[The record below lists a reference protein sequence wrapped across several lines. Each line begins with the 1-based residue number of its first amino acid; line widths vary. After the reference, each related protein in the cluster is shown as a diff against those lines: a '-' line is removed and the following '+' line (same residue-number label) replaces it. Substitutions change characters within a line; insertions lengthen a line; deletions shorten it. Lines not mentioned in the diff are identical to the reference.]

1 MVRYRLLGVAVC
13 LAIVACSAAPE
24 APRSEPEPQ
33 TQAEP
38 SPTPAAPTVPT
49 VEEYA
54 TASQEACDLFL
65 GGLFTLAQTDDEL
78 DTSRQDAAQELF
90 LRRAADIAELYG
102 RYRAQINALEPPA
115 SDDARDAHA
124 QIVELMGDNR
134 HTIEAVGEAHARGD
148 VGQATALVGESNRI
162 EEDIAARQE
171 ALGIRPCGQ

>member
-13 LAIVACSAAPE
+13 LAMVACSAAPE
-24 APRSEPEPQ
+24 APRSEPAPQ

-38 SPTPAAPTVPT
+38 SPAPGAPT

-78 DTSRQDAAQELF
+78 DTSRQDASQELF

-102 RYRAQINALEPPA
+102 RYRAQIEALEPPA

-124 QIVELMGDNR
+124 EIVELMGDNR
-134 HTIEAVGEAHARGD
+134 QTIEAVGDAHARGD
-148 VGQATALVGESNRI
+148 AGQATALVAESNRI